1 MGNPSHS
8 PHDDD
13 PGSDAASIIGDSAWR
28 SISADPI
35 LSRPPAPGSPGNVPP
50 GDNLRLDIGWDRF
63 EQLLVFVAQGV
74 LGLNRVRF
82 RRYGVSGQ
90 AQHGIDLAGRSPDGV
105 YVVVQCKEYD
115 TFTPADLRAAVEKF
129 AQGKRP
135 FAAKHL
141 IVAVS
146 TVARTTQLEDE
157 LAALQDESIDLDIEM
172 WGAEQ
177 INDILRERADIVS
190 RFWTRETAE
199 TFCTGAPLPGV
210 AAPPPNWV
218 RVADQILLSP
228 LGVDGLDDQ
237 LADAERLRT
246 TDPAAAADAYQQL
259 ADTLATDGFAGHS
272 RVIRR
277 KQLDALAEAGEIDG
291 VAALTAQLAATAL
304 HEADTDQAQ
313 ELSRRLDAL
322 VRIPV
327 FADINQAHMLGR
339 LLDRLVGNPAAEV
352 TQDAAEETPKT
363 PERRVR
369 PQPGTPN

>member
-1 MGNPSHS
+1 MGNAPPTAFHN
-8 PHDDD
+8 DDD
-13 PGSDAASIIGDSAWR
+13 PGADAASIIGDSAWR
-28 SISADPI
+28 SISADPV

-50 GDNLRLDIGWDRF
+50 GNNLRLDIGWDRF

-90 AQHGIDLAGRSPDGV
+90 AQHGIDLAGRSPDGG

-146 TVARTTQLEDE
+146 AVARTTQLEDE
-157 LAALQDESIDLDIEM
+157 LAALQDESVDLDIEM

-177 INDILRERADIVS
+177 INDILRERANIVS

-199 TFCTGAPLPGV
+199 TFCTSAPLPGV

-237 LADAERLRT
+237 LADADRLRT
-246 TDPAAAADAYQQL
+246 TDPAAAADTYQQL
-259 ADTLATDGFAGHS
+259 ADTLAADGFAGHS
-272 RVIRR
+272 LVIRR
-277 KQLDALAEAGEIDG
+277 KQLA
-291 VAALTAQLAATAL
+291 
-304 HEADTDQAQ
+304 
-313 ELSRRLDAL
+313 
-322 VRIPV
+322 
-327 FADINQAHMLGR
+327 
-339 LLDRLVGNPAAEV
+339 
-352 TQDAAEETPKT
+352 
-363 PERRVR
+363 
-369 PQPGTPN
+369 